1 MYPVEENTYARTTC
15 AFRTPA
21 YGVPWQIGGVP
32 PRSSKRASKR
42 EARCLRLPTAF
53 ITKEPALMS
62 YNALTYFSF
71 TVTFAP
77 TGGA

>member
-1 MYPVEENTYARTTC
+1 M
-15 AFRTPA
+15 
-21 YGVPWQIGGVP
+21 
-32 PRSSKRASKR
+32 
-42 EARCLRLPTAF
+42 LPTAF